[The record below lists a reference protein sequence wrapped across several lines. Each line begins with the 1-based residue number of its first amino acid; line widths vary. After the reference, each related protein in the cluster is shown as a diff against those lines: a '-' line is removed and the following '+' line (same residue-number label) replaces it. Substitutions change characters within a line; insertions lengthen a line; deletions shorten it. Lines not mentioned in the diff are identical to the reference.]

1 MWAVLW
7 GREHTQLG
15 EVVIQAVSDDVAC
28 GLTRGQRR
36 KAYPYVEPNE
46 DTVAAFVGPQAT
58 LLVVADG
65 HNGFEAAE
73 AAMRTV
79 LDRLGGEPPPADLAD
94 GDLVDLFFEASEAIC
109 AKTAVLPP
117 PRANSRT
124 TLALALIAP
133 GSISRGLI
141 SPGDV
146 RRLQWASIGDS
157 AVFVV
162 TPLAGWELSDPRQEF
177 VGHPIS
183 RAELAVRLQR
193 GSLAIAANAWVVVA
207 SDGFTNFVGPR
218 VADRV
223 LSGLIGHASRDGGT
237 AASVVVRAII
247 DCANANG
254 AGDNIAVAV
263 AAPAD
268 GLTR

>member
-1 MWAVLW
+1 MQAVLW
-7 GREHTQLG
+7 GREHAQLG
-15 EVVIQAVSDDVAC
+15 EVAIQAVSDDVAC

-46 DTVAAFVGPQAT
+46 DTVAALVGSQAT
-58 LLVVADG
+58 LLAVADG

-79 LDRLGGEPPPADLAD
+79 LDRLGGELPPADLAD

-109 AKTAVLPP
+109 AETAVLAP
-117 PRANSRT
+117 PRAGSRT
-124 TLALALIAP
+124 TLALALISP
-133 GSISRGLI
+133 GWISRG
-141 SPGDV
+141 DA

-162 TPLAGWELSDPRQEF
+162 TALAGWELSDPRQEF
-177 VGHPIS
+177 VGRPIS
-183 RAELAVRLQR
+183 RAELAARLQR
-193 GSLAIAANAWVVVA
+193 GSLAVPADAWVVVV
-207 SDGFTNFVGPR
+207 SDGFTNFVGPE

-223 LSGLIGHASRDGGT
+223 LFGLIGHASRDGGT
-237 AASVVVRAII
+237 VASVVVRAII

-254 AGDNIAVAV
+254 AGDNVAVAV
-263 AAPAD
+263 AAPPRD
-268 GLTR
+268 LTGLTG